1 MVDEGEEEEIEEN
14 DLDCEGELGDMD
26 VETPP
31 WNFYGDED
39 IDCDDDI
46 DDQEDTALLR
56 ASAAKTEI
64 VITPMSPVCVCFVSM
79 FIKYLSHI
87 LINTFCTNMQ
97 VSSNADL
104 ARMNTE
110 STGNV
115 GRNTMSISEA
125 STPLANIRTM
135 DLLKPEASSS
145 TRLLQPDSM

>member
-14 DLDCEGELGDMD
+14 DLDCEGELGDME

-64 VITPMSPVCVCFVSM
+64 VITPMSPVCIFHLH
-79 FIKYLSHI
+79 FL
-87 LINTFCTNMQ
+87 
-97 VSSNADL
+97 ADNL
-104 ARMNTE
+104 HGFYVICVN
-110 STGNV
+110 
-115 GRNTMSISEA
+115 
-125 STPLANIRTM
+125 
-135 DLLKPEASSS
+135 D
-145 TRLLQPDSM
+145 

>member
-64 VITPMSPVCVCFVSM
+64 VITPMSPVSKRFV
-79 FIKYLSHI
+79 Y
-87 LINTFCTNMQ
+87 C
-97 VSSNADL
+97 
-104 ARMNTE
+104 
-110 STGNV
+110 
-115 GRNTMSISEA
+115 
-125 STPLANIRTM
+125 
-135 DLLKPEASSS
+135 
-145 TRLLQPDSM
+145 LLQITELLFFVGLRRWVQM